1 MDKFIEMT
9 EDEWFETYKPVRNH
23 IVRDASFDGYMFETY
38 GGEVEFVKSTPE
50 QHVWMYGDGDDGGT
64 YIWSG
69 WGYVNRIGYFVTEV
83 PCPADI
89 LIQVKV
95 DAPLYLCE
103 NCHKEWEDDNYE
115 ISEVYSD
122 LQKCPSCATL
132 EELKTLQDKDQNE

>member
-9 EDEWFETYKPVRNH
+9 EDEWFETYKPIQNH
-23 IVRDASFDGYMFETY
+23 LDIDSSFNGYMFETY
-38 GGEVEFVKSTPE
+38 GEEVEFVKSTPE

-69 WGYVNRIGYFVTEV
+69 WGYVNRIGYFITEI
-83 PCPADI
+83 PCPADT